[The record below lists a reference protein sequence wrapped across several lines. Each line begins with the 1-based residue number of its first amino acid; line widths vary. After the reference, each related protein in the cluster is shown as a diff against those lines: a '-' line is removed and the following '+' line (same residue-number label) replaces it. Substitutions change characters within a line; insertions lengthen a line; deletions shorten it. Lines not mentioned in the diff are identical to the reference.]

1 MMWWGGAIFAP
12 ENTFIYVQNIY
23 EVYKRKDAF
32 MSGKINL
39 NSVLQSGQ
47 VGKTQSSQ
55 RRGGDLLS
63 QIKLK
68 PMKTTTTKTIK
79 QNKDGTFSEVTIT
92 KDGSGIYE
100 QETICEYTPDG
111 EKVIKS
117 VRRKD
122 SPLYGIPTETE
133 YIDTD
138 GDGFADCEIQRSLNK
153 EIKTKYPNIND
164 EQDACNRENRRMGNI
179 DNGIV
184 CG

>member
-1 MMWWGGAIFAP
+1 
-12 ENTFIYVQNIY
+12 
-23 EVYKRKDAF
+23 
-32 MSGKINL
+32 MSGEINF
-39 NSVLQSGQ
+39 NAVSQAGQ
-47 VGKTQSSQ
+47 VGKPQDGKKN
-55 RRGGDLLS
+55 RLDDLK
-63 QIKLK
+63 IKVM
-68 PMKTTTTKTIK
+68 PMETTTTKSVK

-92 KDGSGIYE
+92 KDGSGTYE

-164 EQDACNRENRRMGNI
+164 EQDACNRENRRMGLI
-179 DNGIV
+179 DKGMQCN
-184 CG
+184 